1 MQIVPEEQP
10 AKIDWYTGTPLTYD
24 VDHTD
29 GYFLIDA
36 SGHERFSDSNPPN
49 LHGQLD
55 QKLKGLLNAGGIK
68 NLDDQG
74 APNWTLAQALS
85 SLSWLVGTRHPVSRL
100 HVTQWRVSPS
110 KIRKEARHSE
120 RGQHR
125 S

>member
-36 SGHERFSDSNPPN
+36 SGHERFSDSNAPN

-68 NLDDQG
+68 NLDDQA
-74 APNWTLAQALS
+74 APNWTLDAGPLVAQLA
-85 SLSWLVGTRHPVSRL
+85 GRTHHPVGRL
-100 HVTQWRVSPS
+100 HVIPWRVTNSS
-110 KIRKEARHSE
+110 IRKEARHSE
-120 RGQHR
+120 RGRHR
-125 S
+125 R